1 MEKKSDEIN
10 MQNLRQ
16 EIFNPVAN
24 ENLDDESPYHKRGLF
39 QRLESRADTE
49 QRKFQEWDES
59 NMWAGNDIIHK
70 FILIEY

>member
-10 MQNLRQ
+10 LHQ
-16 EIFNPVAN
+16 EIFSPVVN
-24 ENLDDESPYHKRGLF
+24 KNLDDESPYHKRGLF

-49 QRKFQEWDES
+49 QREFQDQEWDES
-59 NMWAGNDIIHK
+59 NMWTGNDIIHK

>member
-24 ENLDDESPYHKRGLF
+24 ENLDYESPYHKRGLF

-49 QRKFQEWDES
+49 QREFQDQELDES
-59 NMWAGNDIIHK
+59 NM
-70 FILIEY
+70 